1 MTLKADRQIL
11 VNKYGEKSKQV
22 QLFDAVFAFLNDDKK
37 HPDMDIDDLMVGHSY
52 FMADDDNE
60 LKLKLEYE
68 IIPLI
73 REYSKDG
80 IINVKKN
87 DLDKAFKDWK
97 AAI

>member
-1 MTLKADRQIL
+1 MK
-11 VNKYGEKSKQV
+11 
-22 QLFDAVFAFLNDDKK
+22 LFDSVYTFLNDDKK

-52 FMADDDNE
+52 FMAEDDNE

-80 IINVKKN
+80 IINVKID
-87 DLDKAFKDWK
+87 DLEKAFDNWE

>member
-37 HPDMDIDDLMVGHSY
+37 HPDMDIEDLMVGHSY

-60 LKLKLEYE
+60 LKLKLKYE

-80 IINVKKN
+80 IVNVKK
-87 DLDKAFKDWK
+87 DELEKAFDDWK
-97 AAI
+97 TAI